1 MKSIAMLKQEKL
13 KVSDKVTFGIGDV
26 GANFCWTFIA
36 SFLTIYL
43 TDTVGIS
50 VGIIGTIVLLAQ
62 LFDGLTDLFMGSIID
77 NTNSKMG
84 KARPWIFWTAPIL
97 GLLIFALFNV
107 PSVLNGTGR
116 IVYVSIVYILVS
128 AVFYTANN
136 VAYSSLTSFMTT
148 DPKERVS
155 LGSFRFIFAVFAVLF
170 INSFT
175 IVFVEKFGDGQTGW
189 TRVALLYGI
198 LCAIP
203 LMITGFFVKEKNV
216 AKKTKTSSV
225 SFKEAFG
232 ALLKNKYF
240 LLMFALY
247 LLMYMRMT
255 SGAVGVYYVTYILNN
270 PNYLGLLSL
279 AQMGPSLIGLI
290 FVATIVGRLSIKKS
304 IIGGLTFSIVG
315 YLIMAISSE
324 NVVGL
329 MIGLVIT
336 SIGGAPL
343 TAGASALV
351 ADMGDYT
358 YWESGIPVQGAAFST
373 TSAGMK
379 IGQGIASALVGWL
392 LAIGNY
398 VPNATQQ
405 LDSAIF
411 SMKALYIYFPLI
423 CTLLIIFLMCFMNI
437 EIDMPQIRED
447 VSVGKVR
454 KNRIN

>member
-1 MKSIAMLKQEKL
+1 MKSIAMLKQGKL

-136 VAYSSLTSFMTT
+136 VAYSSFTSFMTT

-198 LCAIP
+198 L
-203 LMITGFFVKEKNV
+203 
-216 AKKTKTSSV
+216 
-225 SFKEAFG
+225 
-232 ALLKNKYF
+232 
-240 LLMFALY
+240 
-247 LLMYMRMT
+247 
-255 SGAVGVYYVTYILNN
+255 
-270 PNYLGLLSL
+270 
-279 AQMGPSLIGLI
+279 
-290 FVATIVGRLSIKKS
+290 
-304 IIGGLTFSIVG
+304 
-315 YLIMAISSE
+315 
-324 NVVGL
+324 
-329 MIGLVIT
+329 
-336 SIGGAPL
+336 
-343 TAGASALV
+343 
-351 ADMGDYT
+351 
-358 YWESGIPVQGAAFST
+358 
-373 TSAGMK
+373 
-379 IGQGIASALVGWL
+379 
-392 LAIGNY
+392 
-398 VPNATQQ
+398 
-405 LDSAIF
+405 
-411 SMKALYIYFPLI
+411 
-423 CTLLIIFLMCFMNI
+423 
-437 EIDMPQIRED
+437 
-447 VSVGKVR
+447 
-454 KNRIN
+454 